1 MEWEDFL
8 PEVDFTFFLFPA
20 FDHFLCVIVCVTAA
34 HQSGVCGGLVGHAC
48 FSTAISPF
56 PLKDIVGNTLGGVGR
71 KGIIIIT
78 AQRRQKCN
86 IPRSEFF

>member
-34 HQSGVCGGLVGHAC
+34 HQSGVCGGLVGHAY
-48 FSTAISPF
+48 FSTHGDF
-56 PLKDIVGNTLGGVGR
+56 PLPPKR
-71 KGIIIIT
+71 
-78 AQRRQKCN
+78 
-86 IPRSEFF
+86 